1 MNTSYSTGYQKTGDL
16 ITLPYTQI
24 EYAKNDKASRALNVN
39 PYHVFAFIGNIKL
52 TPESDIWNDTE
63 QLPEVRINRE
73 GNYDAVLAENENS
86 LGTVW
91 NAWQTT
97 WVGEPVVVDSE
108 VLSSSGGSWQGDP
121 AQGGTWQEG
130 QDIVRE
136 ITETPETQT
145 RTGVRT
151 SVVEEFVE
159 TRGDRI
165 VSVTVVPFI
174 RSREIKIEG
183 TNLKPLTNHYVYFDG
198 IRVDQ
203 YVRPD
208 SATYS
213 SDGSTTTVAAT
224 VKTDGNGKLICHF
237 NIPNDQYQR
246 FPTGQREVRLT
257 SDATNIPNPDSYAS
271 SIYQAQG
278 LLQSS
283 QTEVVST
290 RNGRIVLE
298 RLTGERSI
306 SRQGERLNVVG
317 DGSLPPPPP
326 VAPPQPIAPPPPP
339 PKATL
344 PIQVPPPAP
353 SPTPVPAPVP
363 APAPEP
369 TPAPAPP
376 PAPAQT
382 KILSTASP
390 QESYI
395 KSKTSSFLSTKSFSA
410 ISGFLPAPPSPIQS
424 LLETNL
430 IVFKS
435 CWAVFK
441 TANFL

>member
-1 MNTSYSTGYQKTGDL
+1 MCDIGRIIQRVTTLERLTALSLLEKDTQTKQILDADGFDRFKSGFLVDNFRGHKIGDVTHEDYNVAIDTKLGQLRPKGYSQFFDIELNTSYSTGYQKTGDL
-16 ITLPYTQI
+16 IPIPYTQI

-39 PYHVFAFIGNIKL
+39 PYHVFAFIGNINL

-145 RTGVRT
+145 RTGVKT

-159 TRGDRI
+159 TRNDRL

-224 VKTDGNGKLICHF
+224 IKTDGNGKLICHF

-306 SRQGERLNVVG
+306 SRQGER
-317 DGSLPPPPP
+317 
-326 VAPPQPIAPPPPP
+326 
-339 PKATL
+339 
-344 PIQVPPPAP
+344 
-353 SPTPVPAPVP
+353 
-363 APAPEP
+363 
-369 TPAPAPP
+369 
-376 PAPAQT
+376 
-382 KILSTASP
+382 
-390 QESYI
+390 
-395 KSKTSSFLSTKSFSA
+395 
-410 ISGFLPAPPSPIQS
+410 
-424 LLETNL
+424 
-430 IVFKS
+430 
-435 CWAVFK
+435 
-441 TANFL
+441 